1 MKHPI
6 ITSLGLAV
14 MAGVSLVTPASATIS
29 IDYVTVGNAGKAAD
43 TSDGD
48 GGTSGIQRY
57 GAVSYTYNIGKYEV
71 TNSQYVDFLNAKAV
85 TDTYSLYNT
94 NMSDYGI
101 TRANSSGSYNY
112 SVTGG
117 LGNRPVVYV
126 NWFDAARFS
135 NWLGNGQG
143 GGDMETGAY
152 TLSGATSGIIT
163 VNAGAKIYIPSEDEW
178 YKAAYYNGTTST
190 YSLYPNG
197 QNTITTADA
206 NYWPGVGASTDVGSY
221 GGDPS
226 SYGTFDQ
233 GGNVW
238 EWNDAVI
245 SGAYR
250 GLRGGS
256 WDGGASLL
264 RSSFRN
270 YSGPSTELNLF
281 GFRVA
286 SSELA
291 AVPEPT
297 SLLSTLALVS
307 SGLLLR
313 RRGRVSL

>member
-43 TSDGD
+43 TRV
-48 GGTSGIQRY
+48 GTGSLGY
-57 GAVSYTYNIGKYEV
+57 GAVGYAYQIGKYEV

-126 NWFDAARFS
+126 SWFDAARFS

-143 GGDMETGAY
+143 SGSTETGAY
-152 TLSGATSGIIT
+152 TLTGGQTTGIVM
-163 VNAGAKIYIPSEDEW
+163 VNAGAKVYIPSENEW
-178 YKAAYYNGTTST
+178 YKAAYYNGTTSA

-206 NYWPGVGASTDVGSY
+206 NYASLGSINVGSY
-221 GGDPS
+221 SGDPS

-238 EWNDAVI
+238 EWNDAV
-245 SGAYR
+245 SGLSR

-256 WDGGASLL
+256 WRSNGSDLA
-264 RSSFRN
+264 SSFRSD
-270 YSGPSTELNLF
+270 YYLVGPSFGLSHV

-313 RRGRVSL
+313 RRTKNLR

>member
-43 TSDGD
+43 TRV
-48 GGTSGIQRY
+48 GTGSLGY
-57 GAVSYTYNIGKYEV
+57 GAVGYAYQIGKYEV

-85 TDTYSLYNT
+85 TDTYSLYNP

-126 NWFDAARFS
+126 SWFDAARFS

-143 GGDMETGAY
+143 SGSTETGAY
-152 TLSGATSGIIT
+152 TLTGGQTTGIVT
-163 VNAGAKIYIPSEDEW
+163 VNAGAKVYIPSENEW
-178 YKAAYYNGTTST
+178 YKAAYYNGTTSA

-206 NYWPGVGASTDVGSY
+206 NYASLGSINVGSY
-221 GGDPS
+221 SGDPS

-238 EWNDAVI
+238 EWNDAAI

-256 WDGGASLL
+256 WDGDASLL

-313 RRGRVSL
+313 RRTKNLR